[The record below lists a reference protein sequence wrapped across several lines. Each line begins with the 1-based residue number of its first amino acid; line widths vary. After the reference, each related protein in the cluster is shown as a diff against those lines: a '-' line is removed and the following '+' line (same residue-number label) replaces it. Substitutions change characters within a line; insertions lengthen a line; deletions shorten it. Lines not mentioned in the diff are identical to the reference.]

1 MPSFKSLLQILPLWL
16 TQHSLVI
23 KMSFFFQMAESKMLM
38 HQEMITKDEE
48 IGKLRTNLKKASE
61 ESSKLKEEIEAL
73 KKAQVRF

>member
-1 MPSFKSLLQILPLWL
+1 
-16 TQHSLVI
+16 
-23 KMSFFFQMAESKMLM
+23 MSFFFQMAESKMVM

-61 ESSKLKEEIEAL
+61 ESSKLNEEIEAL

>member
-1 MPSFKSLLQILPLWL
+1 
-16 TQHSLVI
+16 
-23 KMSFFFQMAESKMLM
+23 MAESKMLM

-61 ESSKLKEEIEAL
+61 ESSKLNEEIEAL